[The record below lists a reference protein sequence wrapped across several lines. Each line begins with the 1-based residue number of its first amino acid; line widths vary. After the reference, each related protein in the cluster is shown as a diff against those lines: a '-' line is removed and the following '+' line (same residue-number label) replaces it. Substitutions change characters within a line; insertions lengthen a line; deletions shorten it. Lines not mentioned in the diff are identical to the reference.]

1 MSSAARVL
9 PSGHLLGRF
18 CKCRRRFNARGAGGG
33 SSRRNK
39 VKVSPFPPGRGGR
52 GDRGKKS
59 IIWQEKQARQ
69 DTAPRREPQ
78 RQVEPVPRG
87 FSPGDAR
94 GGAPCMKITLVSP
107 PFPPGRGGR
116 GDRGKKSIIWQEKQ
130 ASQDTAPRREPQRQ
144 VEPVPRGFSPG
155 DARGG
160 APCMKITL
168 VPPSRWEGGQGG
180 WGQERKLKAGAA
192 GDQNN
197 RAPPQGTAAA
207 GQAGD
212 KEGKPHLRV
221 PLTPR
226 RAGAAQGHAPLPP
239 TGHPLFFC
247 HRPPPIKNSGKVLG
261 GLGASFKKPPT
272 LLFPPLPCPRRL

>member
-1 MSSAARVL
+1 MGAKN
-9 PSGHLLGRF
+9 LLYGR
-18 CKCRRRFNARGAGGG
+18 KNRR
-33 SSRRNK
+33 
-39 VKVSPFPPGRGGR
+39 GRT
-52 GDRGKKS
+52 
-59 IIWQEKQARQ
+59 QP
-69 DTAPRREPQ
+69 PRREPQ
-78 RQVEPVPRG
+78 RQVEPMPRG

-107 PFPPGRGGR
+107 LPAGKGGR
-116 GDRGKKSIIWQEKQ
+116 GDILPLRG
-130 ASQDTAPRREPQRQ
+130 
-144 VEPVPRGFSPG
+144 RG
-155 DARGG
+155 A
-160 APCMKITL
+160 K
-168 VPPSRWEGGQGG
+168 
-180 WGQERKLKAGAA
+180 RKLKAGAA

-226 RAGAAQGHAPLPP
+226 RAGAAQEHAPPLPP

-272 LLFPPLPCPRRL
+272 HLCPRRLFPPLPCPRRL

>member
-69 DTAPRREPQ
+69 DTAPPPGTTTAGRANAARVQ
-78 RQVEPVPRG
+78 PRG
-87 FSPGDAR
+87 CKGRSP
-94 GGAPCMKITLVSP
+94 LHENNLSLP
-107 PFPPGRGGR
+107 PFPPGRGQG
-116 GDRGKKSIIWQEKQ
+116 GYPSPSGKGGKNKAKGGVGGQPKQ
-130 ASQDTAPRREPQRQ
+130 PRPPTRH
-144 VEPVPRGFSPG
+144 
-155 DARGG
+155 RGG
-160 APCMKITL
+160 RASRRQRRQATPAGTANA
-168 VPPSRWEGGQGG
+168 PPSQC
-180 WGQERKLKAGAA
+180 
-192 GDQNN
+192 
-197 RAPPQGTAAA
+197 
-207 GQAGD
+207 
-212 KEGKPHLRV
+212 
-221 PLTPR
+221 
-226 RAGAAQGHAPLPP
+226 RAGARPPLPP

-247 HRPPPIKNSGKVLG
+247 HRPPPIKNSGKILG

-272 LLFPPLPCPRRL
+272 HLCPRRLFPPLPRPRRL